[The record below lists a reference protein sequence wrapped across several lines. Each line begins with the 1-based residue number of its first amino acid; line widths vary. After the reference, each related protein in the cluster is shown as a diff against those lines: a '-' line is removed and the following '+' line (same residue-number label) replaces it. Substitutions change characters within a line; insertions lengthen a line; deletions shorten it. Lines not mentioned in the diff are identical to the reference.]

1 MFLHQS
7 QIPKFIG
14 YGCRPVSLQLL
25 VAVLPDAVQNV
36 LKKSLATVHAGYPD
50 DDFNLFIDDDSCRA
64 YGRPEWSD
72 EDVSNYEELL
82 RLLLHLQQYHS
93 CVDHEGPACITS
105 QYQVCCCYTWI
116 IAAKSLQELWTRPWP
131 PWWWCRLPVPLD
143 LHRARVLQLQCK
155 LRRYEWPATLPTP
168 EGSTLTQQRRMTQS
182 DLHNVPSL
190 MQWYGYVC
198 HHYIAKMWGHIIN
211 ANCNII

>member
-1 MFLHQS
+1 MPLPLNS
-7 QIPKFIG
+7 W
-14 YGCRPVSLQLL
+14 L
-25 VAVLPDAVQNV
+25 VALHHEEAVQYV
-36 LKKSLATVHAGYPD
+36 LKNGREAVRDLYPD
-50 DDFNLFIDDDSCRA
+50 DESCPCVFA

-168 EGSTLTQQRRMTQS
+168 EWPTLTQQRRITQR

-198 HHYIAKMWGHIIN
+198 DPYIAKMWGHILMQIL
-211 ANCNII
+211 NII